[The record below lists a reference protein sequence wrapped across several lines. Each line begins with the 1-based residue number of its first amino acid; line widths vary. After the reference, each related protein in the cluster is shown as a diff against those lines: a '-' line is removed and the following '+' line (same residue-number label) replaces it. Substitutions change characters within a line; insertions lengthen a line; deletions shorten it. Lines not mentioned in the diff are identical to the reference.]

1 MRICISAWSLC
12 DAHAKVWVGRHTV
25 KINSLKAETKTQLAS
40 SFSKKVK
47 SLFPLILCHLSSL
60 QEAGKS
66 LGSFL
71 AHCSV
76 QQAWLS
82 KWRPRFKL
90 GGKAK
95 EGGVERPKPSYRLY
109 QPGYVKNRS
118 HSATGMTKIRGW
130 HRLEKGWGS
139 KVKEATI
146 IHFTCNTKG
155 EALLNFTR
163 SCCEPQDPQGNLY
176 PSLHLKQQSQ
186 WLPKFQLRVAFN
198 LAFVQGLD
206 IKLPPKN

>member
-1 MRICISAWSLC
+1 MGGKTHSEDQLL
-12 DAHAKVWVGRHTV
+12 KGRNQNIACLFLLQEGQVTV
-25 KINSLKAETKTQLAS
+25 S
-40 SFSKKVK
+40 SH
-47 SLFPLILCHLSSL
+47 PLSSQL
-60 QEAGKS
+60 PEGGRKEFRLFLRA
-66 LGSFL
+66 L

-95 EGGVERPKPSYRLY
+95 EGGVERLKPSYRLY

-118 HSATGMTKIRGW
+118 HSATGMMKIKGW
-130 HRLEKGWGS
+130 HRLEKGWRS

-163 SCCEPQDPQGNLY
+163 SCCEPQDPQENLH

-198 LAFVQGLD
+198 LASVQGLD
-206 IKLPPKN
+206 ITAKN